1 MSLTNSNPYFS
12 CIFSR
17 TNDNG
22 FGLEDHKPWD
32 IKEDLS
38 HFRNIVTEEKDSVLI
53 MGRKTR
59 KQLEGKFQ
67 NCTYI
72 IISSSLLLENQNSS
86 KVEDNLEY
94 IVTNLSEA
102 LSLAAIHNGNIF
114 VIGGKQLLDDAFKSQ
129 YLERIYETLI
139 IPKQPLKSDIKFD
152 TTIPVE
158 FTIAQRKVTETQNA
172 LLTFSVYCKHA
183 QTSEQNYHRL
193 VKDVLEKGKT
203 TNGVRSSFG
212 HQVSVNLRNEF
223 PMLTSKND
231 SFSFMTKSLLWITR
245 GHTHIKNIKDKNLEY
260 LIANQDTNTH
270 GDKNKIKLSQ
280 GEIGHSYGHQWRN
293 FGGLHRLE
301 KQSWIKYMLVM
312 FLFIFAYVANAH
324 DALIYGF
331 IFMFL
336 LWPNKQKGIDQLKM
350 VIEKIKSNPS
360 SDQLVVNSWNP
371 QDLNKTLHSL
381 SHLGFHFM
389 VNEMK
394 ELSIKIN
401 QIKADVLQEVPH
413 VISMYS
419 LLTHIVADMC
429 GLKPGDLVY
438 SVGSAYINSF
448 HLNTA
453 EKLVSRPI
461 RNGPQL
467 QIIKDYRK
475 KYDKV
480 EDYTFNDF
488 KLHGYQPHS
497 MMNIGTIL

>member
-1 MSLTNSNPYFS
+1 
-12 CIFSR
+12 
-17 TNDNG
+17 
-22 FGLEDHKPWD
+22 
-32 IKEDLS
+32 
-38 HFRNIVTEEKDSVLI
+38 
-53 MGRKTR
+53 
-59 KQLEGKFQ
+59 
-67 NCTYI
+67 
-72 IISSSLLLENQNSS
+72 
-86 KVEDNLEY
+86 
-94 IVTNLSEA
+94 
-102 LSLAAIHNGNIF
+102 
-114 VIGGKQLLDDAFKSQ
+114 
-129 YLERIYETLI
+129 
-139 IPKQPLKSDIKFD
+139 
-152 TTIPVE
+152 
-158 FTIAQRKVTETQNA
+158 
-172 LLTFSVYCKHA
+172 
-183 QTSEQNYHRL
+183 
-193 VKDVLEKGKT
+193 
-203 TNGVRSSFG
+203 
-212 HQVSVNLRNEF
+212 
-223 PMLTSKND
+223 MLTSKND